1 MILFLWVIFYQGYQF
16 WLRIICFDGKGE
28 TALEEEREERLDCLG
43 ERLKSFNIYY
53 YNIFTLKRVSKL
65 QKKKSIEI
73 IAREWRR

>member
-1 MILFLWVIFYQGYQF
+1 MILCLWVIFYQGCQF

-28 TALEEEREERLDCLG
+28 TALEEELEERLDYLG